1 MREKELIVYKDFG
14 LDTSLL
20 MDMVWLME
28 HYGSGEEGVQKE
40 SALLYDCCTVFWK
53 WRAAMAFPAISGTA
67 ISRTCW

>member
-40 SALLYDCCTVFWK
+40 RPFV
-53 WRAAMAFPAISGTA
+53 
-67 ISRTCW
+67 

>member
-28 HYGSGEEGVQKE
+28 HYGSGEEGVQTVSYTHLDVYKRQF
-40 SALLYDCCTVFWK
+40 LYYPRGSILRET
-53 WRAAMAFPAISGTA
+53 
-67 ISRTCW
+67 